1 MKLGLRR
8 LFSFSLSE
16 SRLLLFLCCC
26 RPRLFFLAPAE
37 CSALRAL
44 ISGQTGLRLF
54 LAQFLAMGSLTGSAI
69 ITRKHWP
76 RFGRFLGT
84 PNCCREAMRFSKN
97 GVLWVSFSAGFSAH
111 YVPLCRWLPASAACR
126 NFPFKSP
133 ISPRRSFGQRACSPQ
148 ARLPSNGCCN
158 AERSQAGYD
167 DSFRLRRSSR
177 ATSPAMPHCMVLF
190 FRNAYPKTI
199 RFAGCAYP
207 CNESYYIIGNRNA
220 KEGKPCRNR
229 NRKRASRFGI
239 PSCAS
244 RTGYSWLRSP
254 LLTSALKKKRTDR
267 ACS

>member
-76 RFGRFLGT
+76 RFGRFHGT

-158 AERSQAGYD
+158 AERGRADYCVVSIYARFVALLYAWRGQARRNAAKQRVRHIPAHGP
-167 DSFRLRRSSR
+167 RLAASR
-177 ATSPAMPHCMVLF
+177 A
-190 FRNAYPKTI
+190 R
-199 RFAGCAYP
+199 
-207 CNESYYIIGNRNA
+207 
-220 KEGKPCRNR
+220 
-229 NRKRASRFGI
+229 
-239 PSCAS
+239 PSA
-244 RTGYSWLRSP
+244 
-254 LLTSALKKKRTDR
+254 
-267 ACS
+267 